1 MNNVC
6 YSIQSNNEVVME
18 MNIIDWVG
26 FVGVFQI
33 LLAYILNVAG
43 KVNSKDLIFIL
54 LNLIGAGMACM
65 ASILMNYIPF
75 IILEGVWT
83 LVSFISLWSYKK
95 PVVP

>member
-43 KVNSKDLIFIL
+43 KINSKDLIFIL